1 MAITPQISVAPVPYF
16 WSRNDYLDYYARIA
30 ELPVDVVYV
39 GETVC
44 SKRKA
49 LSISDWLD
57 IAAVLRDLGKQV
69 VMSTLTLI
77 ESESEISYLR
87 SLLKASDYWIEAND
101 MAAVEIAHSLRRP
114 FVAGTALNAY
124 NLNTLKCLR
133 RSGMQRWQPPVE
145 ISRDALNSLLKSS
158 PY

>member
-1 MAITPQISVAPVPYF
+1 
-16 WSRNDYLDYYARIA
+16 
-30 ELPVDVVYV
+30 
-39 GETVC
+39 
-44 SKRKA
+44 
-49 LSISDWLD
+49 
-57 IAAVLRDLGKQV
+57 
-69 VMSTLTLI
+69 MSTLTLI